1 MNESGLS
8 HIEDK
13 AKNAT
18 WEDDF
23 FGRKPYADKLTQLVK
38 NTKNPYVIA
47 LSAEWGNGKTFFLN
61 AWRNSILPEVQKEQ
75 QHNNSVRQDIKA
87 NCSDK
92 FLLKENEIP
101 CVYIDAWALEDLEDP
116 LLAVCYEIQEQLNVY
131 LPENDKKL
139 LESALNFINFKNIIK
154 IGGGVLS
161 DLTKDKLKNT
171 TKEITTILSDSIS
184 KHKKNDNAETNFFNS
199 VKEIVNTIQEKTR
212 INSILIMIDELDRCN
227 PEYIIKLLERI
238 KNLFNIPGLVFVLAV
253 NDEMLNFAVRKKF
266 NENEKLV
273 KNYLDKFINL
283 SIKLPAPDF
292 YNYIIYHLENDLD
305 FKQLALGL
313 TKEDIEFWEKKFL
326 GLNLYEKTF
335 NEEFLKDNISTV
347 FERSKL
353 EVIKCNKF
361 ISYVLQNNLSIIT
374 ICMFSF
380 FHNISLITIREY
392 ERIINKFIII
402 CLSNKFNVLEMLMC
416 LEIILSEVG
425 LYIKNIPNY
434 KNTINYSFMIYWYE
448 ILDFSF
454 LFQNIMNL
462 YEYKNDSIFKQ
473 IINVDSYELESK
485 IFIETREEFNND
497 LFCIVEQFIKERG
510 RQTKEQLE
518 EKIRLAI
525 NFYEFTEENKDNN
538 NLSTDNVNPEL
549 SE

>member
-253 NDEMLNFAVRKKF
+253 NDEMLYFAVKNKF
-266 NENEKLV
+266 NDNDILV

-283 SIKLPAPDF
+283 LIKLPEPDF
-292 YNYIIYHLENDLD
+292 LAYFSKRIINQFSLQDLASMVTD
-305 FKQLALGL
+305 S
-313 TKEDIEFWEKKFL
+313 EIEFWNTKFDELIYFDNDANDKSLLSEYKTYSIIYLYIITMLFEK
-326 GLNLYEKTF
+326 
-335 NEEFLKDNISTV
+335 I
-347 FERSKL
+347 
-353 EVIKCNKF
+353 F
-361 ISYVLQNNLSIIT
+361 IS
-374 ICMFSF
+374 
-380 FHNISLITIREY
+380 IREC
-392 ERIINKFIII
+392 EQFINKFYVI
-402 CLSNKFNVLEMLMC
+402 CLSNKFTIFEMLLC
-416 LEIILSEVG
+416 LNYMLYGDNIFSIDFIASGYNNFFETWKNLLSYILNYEKLIHLGPLS
-425 LYIKNIPNY
+425 KNESKEKILFSDIFGYSFTEEKVIGEFEKCEKYY
-434 KNTINYSFMIYWYE
+434 KNVY
-448 ILDFSF
+448 L
-454 LFQNIMNL
+454 
-462 YEYKNDSIFKQ
+462 
-473 IINVDSYELESK
+473 
-485 IFIETREEFNND
+485 
-497 LFCIVEQFIKERG
+497 IVQQFIKEKG
-510 RQTKEQLE
+510 EQTKEEIE

-525 NFYEFTEENKDNN
+525 NFYEFTEKDKKENQNG
-538 NLSTDNVNPEL
+538 
-549 SE
+549 